1 MFISTV
7 FCFFSFA
14 YRLGGVLLAQLGL
27 GVVDVVVVVGRVV
40 LASLGSE
47 LVGNGTLVLGVQLLV
62 ATVDTLVVT
71 LTLVGNGHRLVT
83 LVTSLVEGGVTDA
96 RLTGGRHIVVDER
109 N

>member
-1 MFISTV
+1 MFISTA

-27 GVVDVVVVVGRVV
+27 GVVDVVVVVGRIV

-71 LTLVGNGHRLVT
+71 LTGVGNGHGLVA
-83 LVTSLVEGGVTDA
+83 LVTSLVEGTLADV
-96 RLTGGRHIVVDER
+96 RQTGGRHIEVYKR